1 MMTKRMYHP
10 TPILTSNL
18 LLLVLKCSTFE
29 LQAKEHIP
37 WRKWSNYWHYQY
49 FLHEQTPASKCWN
62 QLVSL
67 TLIALPTTFIMN
79 LIELWQSL
87 HTLRFLII
95 WSSIPGGVL
104 ISPNAITSF
113 SLWWHNWNSH
123 SSSSASCMT
132 NFVSGTYLTSFICP
146 NNLFSSAWI
155 SSICRWSWS
164 LLQL

>member
-1 MMTKRMYHP
+1 MVTKLK
-10 TPILTSNL
+10 TPKI
-18 LLLVLKCSTFE
+18 
-29 LQAKEHIP
+29 HIP

-49 FLHEQTPASKCWN
+49 FLHEQTPASKRRN

-67 TLIALPTTFIMN
+67 TMIALPTTFIMN

-95 WSSIPGGVL
+95 RSCIPGGVL

-113 SLWWHNWNSH
+113 SLWWHNWNSY
-123 SSSSASCMT
+123 SSSSTSRMT

-155 SSICRWSWS
+155 SSICQWSWS
-164 LLQL
+164 STTNVRT